1 MARNILGKCPG
12 GPKFNIVY
20 NEENLK
26 KKCPRNQIGCN
37 GEIKIQYSKEPDMEI

>member
-12 GPKFNIVY
+12 GPMFNIVY

-26 KKCPRNQIGCN
+26 KNVLETLNNILRKAVMD
-37 GEIKIQYSKEPDMEI
+37 IKSYLE

>member
-1 MARNILGKCPG
+1 LGKCPG

-26 KKCPRNQIGCN
+26 KNVLETRCN